1 MQVENAAEWAKREQI
16 SSEKH
21 SLERENKKLKAI
33 VEDLQDEVR
42 KKHTGLSSA
51 KDQDIKTLQDEL
63 SNRNKVGQLSSL
75 LNLIC
80 WGNDSKL

>member
-1 MQVENAAEWAKREQI
+1 MQVENAAEWAKREQV

-21 SLERENKKLKAI
+21 SLERENKKLKSL

-51 KDQDIKTLQDEL
+51 KDQDIKTLQEDL
-63 SNRNKVGQLSSL
+63 CTRNKVSCPLVNS
-75 LNLIC
+75 
-80 WGNDSKL
+80 